1 MYLTFNLAIPLL
13 RIYPIE
19 ILYTYTR
26 NYEQVCVLLVHTFL
40 LAWNGENLDMT
51 WMSNTKRAAKYI
63 CNTCIM
69 EYWAAIQ
76 KKELDLDVVN
86 YMDVGL

>member
-1 MYLTFNLAIPLL
+1 
-13 RIYPIE
+13 
-19 ILYTYTR
+19 
-26 NYEQVCVLLVHTFL
+26 
-40 LAWNGENLDMT
+40 
-51 WMSNTKRAAKYI
+51 MSNTKRAAKYI